1 MSCDAELGI
10 VLKWVFI
17 GFRICK
23 NSIYSHREIGIYDSV
38 YCNQPHRHLW
48 QIWNKANL
56 LQASPM
62 VLNVKHFLYPKSAW
76 CCLSSLPTLDNN
88 LLLKPTHCTCLNN
101 MILDT
106 DWIMHLS
113 VSAIY
118 LLIWWVKFFTTGT
131 FWGHVTCENGSN
143 PYCSDYRPKESVL
156 TFRSPNRMNRLLL
169 VS

>member
-48 QIWNKANL
+48 QIWNKASL

-118 LLIWWVKFFTTGT
+118 LLIWWVKFFLPLERSEDMWLVKMGPILTV
-131 FWGHVTCENGSN
+131 VTIGQKNL
-143 PYCSDYRPKESVL
+143 CSHSDLPTEWIDCC
-156 TFRSPNRMNRLLL
+156 
-169 VS
+169 